1 MKKIIETINVKKYF
15 PIKKGIFLKTA
26 GHVKALES
34 VNFSIHEN
42 QTIGVV
48 GESGCGKSTL
58 GRVLTKIYNP
68 TEGTINYYDKDGEKY
83 DISNKINKKTNMKYR
98 SDLQMVFQNPF
109 DSLDPRMTIGDIISE
124 PLQIH
129 KVFKTKSEEKYYV
142 KDLLKKVGLYEDY
155 FSRYP
160 HEFSGGQRQR
170 IAIARAIA
178 LKPRLIITDEPT
190 SALDISVQ
198 SQVINLLKDIQKE
211 NNIAYIFI
219 SHNLD
224 VVYHVS
230 DRIMVM
236 YLGNV
241 VEEADSKELFESPMH
256 PYTQALMKSV
266 PGWNPHER
274 KLSEISLEGEPPS
287 PIAPPSG
294 CPFHPR
300 CKYKMDICSKEKPI
314 IKNADHKVACHLFK

>member
-15 PIKKGIFLKTA
+15 PIKKGIFLKTV

-129 KVFKTKSEEKYYV
+129 KVFKTKSEEKDYV

-266 PGWNPHER
+266 PGWNPRER

-287 PIAPPSG
+287 PIAPPPG

-300 CKYKMDICSKEKPI
+300 CKYKMDICSKEKPT